1 MSPEPQD
8 ADGRI
13 TPLDDPTGD
22 RYVERITTTTRRRP
36 WSTSAPSWRTDA
48 TTSPPTAQRLIHQL
62 HSRFTGGTEDRD
74 PRDPIPVI
82 EFAMTLRFC
91 HDVPV
96 RLVVLN
102 WLGLLLSTGL
112 GISVRDPAAP
122 PSAAPQEPAA
132 GGEES
137 ATGLFTDAIAYVSGV
152 LGIMLGLMLFF
163 SVQVYE
169 EVRQSAREEAVAL
182 ADVFESADFFPTSP
196 GDEVR
201 RDICLMR
208 SVATDSWTGGARR
221 PDRR

>member
-1 MSPEPQD
+1 MS
-8 ADGRI
+8 
-13 TPLDDPTGD
+13 
-22 RYVERITTTTRRRP
+22 
-36 WSTSAPSWRTDA
+36 
-48 TTSPPTAQRLIHQL
+48 
-62 HSRFTGGTEDRD
+62 
-74 PRDPIPVI
+74 
-82 EFAMTLRFC
+82 
-91 HDVPV
+91 PV

-112 GISVRDPAAP
+112 GISVGILLRRHL
-122 PSAAPQEPAA
+122 QRREPAA

-201 RDICLMR
+201 RDTICLMR
-208 SVATDSWTGGARR
+208 SVATD
-221 PDRR
+221 